1 MQDPFEARRSARNQ
15 AVDLLDYI
23 NAMRPDTDQA
33 IVDGL
38 KAIITTLRDGA
49 E

>member
-1 MQDPFEARRSARNQ
+1 MQDPFEARRIARHQ
-15 AVDLLDYI
+15 AIAVLDYI

-38 KAIITTLRDGA
+38 KAIVRALRDGG